1 MEKKVLATV
10 GEKEITNIDIENALK
25 SLDPYQAMQFKTEEG
40 KKHLLNDLVN
50 QELFFLDAKEE
61 KLDEEE
67 IFKLEMKKIEENVLK
82 QFAINKVL
90 SSVNVTEDEKV
101 KFFEA
106 NKSSFSKP
114 ESATAKPVSYTHLT
128 LPTILLV

>member
-50 QELFFLDAKEE
+50 QELF
-61 KLDEEE
+61 
-67 IFKLEMKKIEENVLK
+67 
-82 QFAINKVL
+82 
-90 SSVNVTEDEKV
+90 
-101 KFFEA
+101 
-106 NKSSFSKP
+106 
-114 ESATAKPVSYTHLT
+114 
-128 LPTILLV
+128 

>member
-1 MEKKVLATV
+1 M
-10 GEKEITNIDIENALK
+10 
-25 SLDPYQAMQFKTEEG
+25 
-40 KKHLLNDLVN
+40 N

-90 SSVNVTEDEKV
+90 SSVNVTEDEK
-101 KFFEA
+101 
-106 NKSSFSKP
+106 
-114 ESATAKPVSYTHLT
+114 
-128 LPTILLV
+128 

>member
-1 MEKKVLATV
+1 
-10 GEKEITNIDIENALK
+10 
-25 SLDPYQAMQFKTEEG
+25 MQFKTEEG

-106 NKSSFSKP
+106 NKALSLNQK
-114 ESATAKPVSYTHLT
+114 VQ
-128 LPTILLV
+128 LLNIY

>member
-1 MEKKVLATV
+1 
-10 GEKEITNIDIENALK
+10 
-25 SLDPYQAMQFKTEEG
+25 MQFKTEEG

-90 SSVNVTEDEKV
+90 SSVNVTEDEK
-101 KFFEA
+101 
-106 NKSSFSKP
+106 
-114 ESATAKPVSYTHLT
+114 
-128 LPTILLV
+128 

>member
-67 IFKLEMKKIEENVLK
+67 ICKLEIKKI
-82 QFAINKVL
+82 
-90 SSVNVTEDEKV
+90 
-101 KFFEA
+101 
-106 NKSSFSKP
+106 
-114 ESATAKPVSYTHLT
+114 
-128 LPTILLV
+128 

>member
-1 MEKKVLATV
+1 
-10 GEKEITNIDIENALK
+10 
-25 SLDPYQAMQFKTEEG
+25 MQFKTEEG

-101 KFFEA
+101 KFLKLIRA
-106 NKSSFSKP
+106 LSLNQK
-114 ESATAKPVSYTHLT
+114 VQ
-128 LPTILLV
+128 LLNIY